1 MKVRSPFT
9 VLAGA
14 LLVLA
19 LGIATSRLAAA
30 HPDAVLGG
38 GDLAESII
46 QVGAAVAAAAAGL
59 QMALDRGLAACGV
72 LLALTGLAILLAQ
85 LPAQDSGSAVLF
97 TAALVGGQLAPFLAG
112 SAALACPVV
121 PVRRPDW
128 AIIAVSLAVAAVIR
142 GLLPAVVFDPP
153 AAGCFTCPANLVEVR
168 SDPGL
173 YAALGQWG
181 LALTIAVGAGLA
193 ARAGWRLA
201 RAPRILRL
209 IYAPIVAG
217 GIAAALLAVA
227 AAAHTLQLPTQELD
241 LVLRVLWLVMCCCV
255 AVMAGDVA
263 ASRLR
268 ARWLA
273 GKVSQAVLEALPGPE
288 SLRTALG
295 GSIDDPD
302 LALVFLRDDGTV
314 VDASGMPA
322 DPADPGLAVIRVT
335 RADSAVAEI
344 RYRADLA
351 GASHQLLAA
360 VRAAGLA
367 IEHVAAGA
375 RLRAELADL
384 AQSRQRI
391 VQLGDAER
399 QRLERDLHDGAQQR
413 LIALQVL
420 LEMAAST
427 APPALRPGYT
437 TARQDIGAAL
447 EELRGIAH
455 GIYPAALA
463 DGGLRVGLRTLAE
476 TSPVPLV
483 INGSGPRRPSVA
495 AEAAAYRMVA
505 DAVRTAGQ
513 DHSRAAV
520 TVTIADSGGV
530 LRVQLTADGLDRA
543 AGELIVA
550 AARDRIAAADGTLT
564 LGAAD
569 GQMTIEA
576 AIPARP
582 Q

>member
-1 MKVRSPFT
+1 MKVRARFV
-9 VLAGA
+9 VLAGV

-19 LGIATSRLAAA
+19 LGVATSRVAAE
-30 HPDAVLGG
+30 HPDAALGG

-59 QMALDRGLAACGV
+59 RMALDRGLAACGM

-85 LPAQDSGSAVLF
+85 LPAQDSGSASLF
-97 TAALVGGQLAPFLAG
+97 TAALVGAQLAPFLAG

-128 AIIAVSLAVAAVIR
+128 AIIAVSLAVAVVIR
-142 GLLPAVVFDPP
+142 GLLSAAVFDPQ

-181 LALTIAVGAGLA
+181 LVLTIVAGVGLA

-209 IYAPIVAG
+209 IYAPIVVG
-217 GIAAALLAVA
+217 GMAAALLAVA
-227 AAAHTLQLPTQELD
+227 AAVHTLPLPTPEID
-241 LVLRVLWLVMCCCV
+241 PALRTLWLAMCCCV

-263 ASRLR
+263 AGRLR
-268 ARWLA
+268 AGWLA
-273 GKVSQAVLEALPGPE
+273 GKVSQAVLAALPDPE
-288 SLRTALG
+288 SLRRALAD
-295 GSIDDPD
+295 SIDDPD

-314 VDASGMPA
+314 VDADGVQVSGA
-322 DPADPGLAVIRVT
+322 DHELAVIRVT

-351 GASHQLLAA
+351 GASHQLMAA
-360 VRAAGLA
+360 VRAGGLA

-384 AQSRQRI
+384 ARSRQRI
-391 VQLGDAER
+391 VELGDAER

-413 LIALQVL
+413 LIALQML
-420 LEMAAST
+420 LQMASSAAS
-427 APPALRPGYT
+427 PPLNASYT
-437 TARQDIGAAL
+437 TARKAVGAAL
-447 EELRGIAH
+447 EELRDLAH

-463 DGGLRVGLRTLAE
+463 DGGLRTGLVTLAE

-483 INGSGPRRPSVA
+483 IDGPGPGRTPA
-495 AEAAAYRMVA
+495 AVEAAAYRLVA
-505 DAVRTAGQ
+505 DAVRIAGQ
-513 DHSRAAV
+513 AASPETI
-520 TVTIADSGGV
+520 TVTIGGSADRLCVRLS
-530 LRVQLTADGLDRA
+530 AAGLDQA
-543 AGELIVA
+543 AGEQIVA
-550 AARDRIAAADGTLT
+550 GARDRIVALDGSVTLAT
-564 LGAAD
+564 THAKT
-569 GQMTIEA
+569 TIET
-576 AIPARP
+576 AIPCGS
-582 Q
+582 